1 MLGIRRMLQK
11 EDVMKNLIDPRLPR
25 VVLRPA
31 ILDTFVALSD
41 KWIFEVCCHAS
52 SQRPRPLP
60 GTGQSVSK
68 LPWKTCFNWVSV
80 SHPVSC
86 YPAAGK
92 LIIEIWSPYIL
103 TSLFWCSICKIWRVS
118 KMTAISIKLMI
129 ILSTIS
135 ASLARLN
142 CNLFEFVWTWG
153 WRSGIKRN
161 RQSHQQGLRA
171 HFLPQISSGLP
182 RCPGQPAHHQKK
194 WYLICYFAVSRKS
207 LHL

>member
-1 MLGIRRMLQK
+1 MRQVSGPGPCPGLAKVFPSCLGRL
-11 EDVMKNLIDPRLPR
+11 VLIECPCLIPC
-25 VVLRPA
+25 PA
-31 ILDTFVALSD
+31 S
-41 KWIFEVCCHAS
+41 
-52 SQRPRPLP
+52 
-60 GTGQSVSK
+60 
-68 LPWKTCFNWVSV
+68 
-80 SHPVSC
+80 
-86 YPAAGK
+86 PAAGK

-118 KMTAISIKLMI
+118 KVTAISIKLMI

-135 ASLARLN
+135 ASLARIN